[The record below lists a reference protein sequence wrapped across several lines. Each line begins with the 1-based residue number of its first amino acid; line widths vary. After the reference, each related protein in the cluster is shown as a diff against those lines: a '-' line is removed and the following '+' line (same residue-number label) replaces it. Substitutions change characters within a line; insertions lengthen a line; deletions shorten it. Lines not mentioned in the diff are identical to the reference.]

1 MEAHFQ
7 LAVRDACLADQ
18 RDVIGCMWRMLR
30 SVGVTREAAIE
41 AARRD
46 GVFGMYDGSEQTGE
60 ETEVYALESETVVG
74 ARAKERLAFWQSYDA
89 VDDLTVGTGKHPPPA
104 EHQHQHQHHAYHQ
117 QHQQHQP
124 RDQHQPKQPPHH
136 GPSTRQLS
144 STADPTAALLSAA
157 AATLAKSPPRAQ
169 PEQQPTPTSPRAT
182 AIAKLRDRG
191 GSGRRKSYE
200 SIPYSESSRPASSG
214 DQVSDSAYSGQTSR
228 NLSARGMGLD
238 GTGVT
243 NPRTGTENPRTEVQ
257 TAYARV
263 DKAEEVK
270 AGFIPTQGRRGAPPI
285 AASAYKTMAGTRAS
299 VGSRPTSSGRRD
311 TSPLK
316 ERARALRERRVAAA
330 AAVSAAEQAAANSL
344 RLRSPQPDQRAFGM
358 ADTGAKP
365 ETPVAYVM
373 RP

>member
-1 MEAHFQ
+1 MGNQSDGVFFYSQVSSMEAHFQ
-7 LAVRDACLADQ
+7 LAVRDACLPDQ
-18 RDVIGCMWRMLR
+18 RDGIGRMWRMLR

-41 AARRD
+41 AARRG

-60 ETEVYALESETVVG
+60 ETEVYALEGETVVG

-117 QHQQHQP
+117 QHQPHQP
-124 RDQHQPKQPPHH
+124 HQHQPKQPPHH
-136 GPSTRQLS
+136 GPSLRQLS

-228 NLSARGMGLD
+228 NLSARGTGLD
-238 GTGVT
+238 GAGGTNPRTGT
-243 NPRTGTENPRTEVQ
+243 DNPRTGTENPRTEVQ

-263 DKAEEVK
+263 DKAVEVK
-270 AGFIPTQGRRGAPPI
+270 AGLIPRQGRRRAP
-285 AASAYKTMAGTRAS
+285 THAG
-299 VGSRPTSSGRRD
+299 SG
-311 TSPLK
+311 
-316 ERARALRERRVAAA
+316 
-330 AAVSAAEQAAANSL
+330 
-344 RLRSPQPDQRAFGM
+344 
-358 ADTGAKP
+358 
-365 ETPVAYVM
+365 
-373 RP
+373 

>member
-1 MEAHFQ
+1 
-7 LAVRDACLADQ
+7 
-18 RDVIGCMWRMLR
+18 
-30 SVGVTREAAIE
+30 
-41 AARRD
+41 
-46 GVFGMYDGSEQTGE
+46 
-60 ETEVYALESETVVG
+60 
-74 ARAKERLAFWQSYDA
+74 
-89 VDDLTVGTGKHPPPA
+89 
-104 EHQHQHQHHAYHQ
+104 
-117 QHQQHQP
+117 
-124 RDQHQPKQPPHH
+124 
-136 GPSTRQLS
+136 
-144 STADPTAALLSAA
+144 
-157 AATLAKSPPRAQ
+157 
-169 PEQQPTPTSPRAT
+169 
-182 AIAKLRDRG
+182 
-191 GSGRRKSYE
+191 
-200 SIPYSESSRPASSG
+200 
-214 DQVSDSAYSGQTSR
+214 
-228 NLSARGMGLD
+228 LD
-238 GTGVT
+238 GAGGT
-243 NPRTGTENPRTEVQ
+243 NPRTGTDNPRTEVQ

-344 RLRSPQPDQRAFGM
+344 RLRSPPPDQRAFGM